1 MEDLW
6 QMQSIRYQVADWAD
20 RAEYAKLLRRF
31 QQEEEQSNR
40 NQLLFAGEQLTNQ
53 KTD

>member
-31 QQEEEQSNR
+31 QQEEEQSHR
-40 NQLLFAGEQLTNQ
+40 QQLLFAGEQLTTQ
-53 KTD
+53 KSD

>member
-6 QMQSIRYQVADWAD
+6 RMQSMQYQVSEWAD

-31 QQEEEQSNR
+31 RQEEEQSHR
-40 NQLLFAGEQLTNQ
+40 HQLLFAGERLT
-53 KTD
+53 KTPRE

>member
-6 QMQSIRYQVADWAD
+6 RVQSMQYQVSEWAD

-31 QQEEEQSNR
+31 RQEEEQSHR
-40 NQLLFAGEQLTNQ
+40 HQLLFAWERLT
-53 KTD
+53 KTPRD